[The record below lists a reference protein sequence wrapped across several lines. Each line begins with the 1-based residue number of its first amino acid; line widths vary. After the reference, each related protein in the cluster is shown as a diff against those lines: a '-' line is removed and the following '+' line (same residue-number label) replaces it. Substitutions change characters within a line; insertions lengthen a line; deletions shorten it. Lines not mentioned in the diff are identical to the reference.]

1 MFRTALYTS
10 LAAAIFLTLAL
21 SGLSLFK
28 FIQWKPLDYTERFHI
43 LQNSHGFFQWL
54 FLGIILFII
63 IFIFYWIMQYV
74 VLVPAF
80 VSSLLI
86 GGLIALIVEWFI
98 FELPAELNSFT
109 KLSVPFMIT
118 VIVTARFVFE
128 TASFHFQANSN
139 EKQNELP
146 YEDTVI
152 K

>member
-1 MFRTALYTS
+1 MFRIALITS
-10 LAAAIFLTLAL
+10 LAASIFLTLSL
-21 SGLSLFK
+21 SGLALFK
-28 FIQWKPLDYTERFHI
+28 FIQWNPLDYTERFNI
-43 LQNSHGFFQWL
+43 LQNSHGSIQWV
-54 FLGIILFII
+54 FLGLVLFII

-74 VLVPAF
+74 ALVPAF

-86 GGLIALIVEWFI
+86 GGLVALIIEWFI

-109 KLSVPFMIT
+109 KLSIPFMIT
-118 VIVTARFVFE
+118 VIITARFVFE
-128 TASFHFQANSN
+128 TASFHFQANAN